1 MRTADENPTEDAFY
15 ISLVGSYKNG
25 TARHEPFIYDLIT
38 KEVGMKNIL
47 AKPIDVTDLI
57 KYFNQN
63 HPEFEIVLDKNIPKK
78 HLQLQKKSRSPHGPP
93 PSEITTY
100 ELTTFFIKNETKKN
114 PKSNFVLDEVP
125 IMQQGT

>member
-1 MRTADENPTEDAFY
+1 MRTADENPTHDAFY

-25 TARHEPFIYDLIT
+25 SPRHEPFIYDLIT

-47 AKPIDVTDLI
+47 AKPVDVTDLI
-57 KYFNQN
+57 KYFNLN
-63 HPEFEIVLDKNIPKK
+63 HPEFEIIVDKSIRQK
-78 HLQLQKKSRSPHGPP
+78 HLRIQKHSRSPYGPP
-93 PSEITTY
+93 PSDVDTY
-100 ELTTFFIKNETKKN
+100 DLTMFFIQNEVKNN